1 MGISTLLLCLYA
13 AVSFLGQPVD
23 ESVKLIIQEK
33 RIAVQGRTSL
43 GGFTCRYADKNR
55 KDTLFVDF
63 SAKTPDLLVDIVVDD
78 FGCGNFM
85 LNRDFKK
92 TLKSKEFPKARVRV
106 GNIRTSNS
114 KYFCDL
120 TVNMVGKKLDFP
132 NLELV
137 RNAEGVTAQIGMGF
151 STLGLEPPSKMGGL
165 VTVDEELKLEIF
177 LGFRVG
183 R

>member
-1 MGISTLLLCLYA
+1 MGISTLIMCLC
-13 AVSFLGQPVD
+13 AVFSFLGQPRD
-23 ESVKLIIQEK
+23 EAVKLVIQEK
-33 RIAVQGRTSL
+33 RVAVNGRTSI
-43 GGFTCRYADKNR
+43 GGFTCRYSDRNVR
-55 KDTLFVDF
+55 DTLFVDF
-63 SAKTPDLLVDIVVDD
+63 STRTPDLVFDIVVDD

-92 TLKSKEFPKARVRV
+92 TLKSKEFPKARVSV

-137 RNAEGVTAQIGMGF
+137 RNTEGVTAQIGMGF

-165 VTVDEELKLEIF
+165 VTVDEALKLEIF
-177 LGFRVG
+177 LGFRVS